1 MTVAYHRQPVLWDI
15 ASIVTSWLLTLCMFW
30 MIYRFLPNA
39 TPGSRGRTALV
50 AAVVATFALE
60 LAKYGFTRYLPDA
73 ARYGAVYGGV
83 ASVVLMMMWL
93 YISSSIILLGA
104 EVAAAYA
111 EVQAVAAGAAK
122 PTLDKAGDSESALG
136 HAVTERVKHG

>member
-1 MTVAYHRQPVLWDI
+1 
-15 ASIVTSWLLTLCMFW
+15 CMFL

-39 TPGSRGRTALV
+39 EPGCRGRTALV
-50 AAVVATFALE
+50 SAIVATFVLE
-60 LAKYGFTRYLPDA
+60 LAKYGFTKYLPDA

-111 EVQAVAAGAAK
+111 EVQALAKGTPK
-122 PTLDKAGDSESALG
+122 PTLHKPGDSEAALG
-136 HAVTERVKHG
+136 HGADELVKHG